1 MYMSYL
7 LMKAR
12 HEEMLRTAAQ
22 HRLAT
27 PARRGHPTRRQ
38 RAITAPA
45 RRLAALRPRKLFT
58 SHSPG

>member
-12 HEEMLRTAAQ
+12 HEEMLRAAAQ

-27 PARRGHPTRRQ
+27 QPRQARPTRRP
-38 RAITAPA
+38 RAIAAPA
-45 RRLAALRPRKLFT
+45 RRLAALRPRKLF
-58 SHSPG
+58 S

>member
-27 PARRGHPTRRQ
+27 QPPQAHPTRRQ
-38 RAITAPA
+38 RAIAAPA
-45 RRLAALRPRKLFT
+45 RRLAALRPRKLF
-58 SHSPG
+58 S